1 MSDYYDQTPEQRRQ
15 LRAQRNRRRQAQV
28 RRRKLL
34 LGLLVLAVL
43 AVVLILVLRGCGK
56 DKEPAQPTPSE
67 NVDKPDTPNTP
78 AEPSDR
84 EQNQKPDD
92 QQSNGNQEIPW
103 NLTLVN
109 RWNPLPEG
117 WTVDEVEL
125 SNGWTVDS
133 RCYDALQQMMDAC
146 RAEGLHPVVCS
157 AYRTQAVQQNIF
169 DQMKQ
174 SLLDQGYS
182 DADAETEAGRQVAV
196 PGTSEH
202 QLGLAVDI
210 VDLDHQL
217 LDESQ
222 EQTAVQQWLMTNS
235 WRYGFILRYPT
246 AKTETTG
253 IISALDRTITMS
265 DGNKMNMIQTDCAIN
280 SGNSGGPLFNSHGE
294 VIGIVSA
301 KYSSSASSSS
311 ASVEGLGFAI
321 PMDDVA
327 DMVSELVT
335 NGYVTGKPLMGISV
349 GDVAEDVQA
358 YGVPAGAA
366 VKVVTP
372 GLCGEKAGLQ
382 EGDIITKINDTEVA
396 SGNDLITAKDNYKP
410 GDTVNLTVYR
420 DGKTIT
426 VKLTLEE
433 STPEKTAQQDQAQKE
448 YEEQQQQQLQ
458 QEQQQ
463 GSGGWPFGGFGY

>member
-78 AEPSDR
+78 VEPSDR

-92 QQSNGNQEIPW
+92 QQRNGEQEIPW

-125 SNGWTVDS
+125 SNGW
-133 RCYDALQQMMDAC
+133 
-146 RAEGLHPVVCS
+146 
-157 AYRTQAVQQNIF
+157 
-169 DQMKQ
+169 
-174 SLLDQGYS
+174 
-182 DADAETEAGRQVAV
+182 
-196 PGTSEH
+196 
-202 QLGLAVDI
+202 AVDI

-253 IISALDRTITMS
+253 IIYEPWHYRYVGQEAAAEIYQQGVCLEEYI
-265 DGNKMNMIQTDCAIN
+265 A
-280 SGNSGGPLFNSHGE
+280 
-294 VIGIVSA
+294 A
-301 KYSSSASSSS
+301 KY
-311 ASVEGLGFAI
+311 
-321 PMDDVA
+321 
-327 DMVSELVT
+327 
-335 NGYVTGKPLMGISV
+335 
-349 GDVAEDVQA
+349 
-358 YGVPAGAA
+358 GA
-366 VKVVTP
+366 
-372 GLCGEKAGLQ
+372 
-382 EGDIITKINDTEVA
+382 
-396 SGNDLITAKDNYKP
+396 
-410 GDTVNLTVYR
+410 
-420 DGKTIT
+420 
-426 VKLTLEE
+426 
-433 STPEKTAQQDQAQKE
+433 
-448 YEEQQQQQLQ
+448 
-458 QEQQQ
+458 
-463 GSGGWPFGGFGY
+463 

>member
-78 AEPSDR
+78 VEPSDR

-92 QQSNGNQEIPW
+92 QQSNGEQEIPW

-222 EQTAVQQWLMTNS
+222 EQTAVQQWLMNNS

-253 IISALDRTITMS
+253 IIYEPWHYRYVGQEAAAEIYQQGVCLEEYI
-265 DGNKMNMIQTDCAIN
+265 A
-280 SGNSGGPLFNSHGE
+280 
-294 VIGIVSA
+294 A
-301 KYSSSASSSS
+301 KY
-311 ASVEGLGFAI
+311 
-321 PMDDVA
+321 
-327 DMVSELVT
+327 
-335 NGYVTGKPLMGISV
+335 
-349 GDVAEDVQA
+349 
-358 YGVPAGAA
+358 GA
-366 VKVVTP
+366 
-372 GLCGEKAGLQ
+372 
-382 EGDIITKINDTEVA
+382 
-396 SGNDLITAKDNYKP
+396 
-410 GDTVNLTVYR
+410 
-420 DGKTIT
+420 
-426 VKLTLEE
+426 
-433 STPEKTAQQDQAQKE
+433 
-448 YEEQQQQQLQ
+448 
-458 QEQQQ
+458 
-463 GSGGWPFGGFGY
+463 

>member
-15 LRAQRNRRRQAQV
+15 LRAQRNRRRQARV
-28 RRRKLL
+28 RRRRLL

-84 EQNQKPDD
+84 EPNQKPDD
-92 QQSNGNQEIPW
+92 QKSNGKQEIPW

-125 SNGWTVDS
+125 SNGWAVDS

-146 RAEGLHPVVCS
+146 RAEGLYPVVCS
-157 AYRTQAVQQNIF
+157 AYRTQAMQQNIF

-253 IISALDRTITMS
+253 IIYEPWHYRYVGQEAAAEIYQQGVCLEEYI
-265 DGNKMNMIQTDCAIN
+265 A
-280 SGNSGGPLFNSHGE
+280 
-294 VIGIVSA
+294 A
-301 KYSSSASSSS
+301 KY
-311 ASVEGLGFAI
+311 
-321 PMDDVA
+321 
-327 DMVSELVT
+327 
-335 NGYVTGKPLMGISV
+335 
-349 GDVAEDVQA
+349 
-358 YGVPAGAA
+358 GA
-366 VKVVTP
+366 
-372 GLCGEKAGLQ
+372 
-382 EGDIITKINDTEVA
+382 
-396 SGNDLITAKDNYKP
+396 
-410 GDTVNLTVYR
+410 
-420 DGKTIT
+420 
-426 VKLTLEE
+426 
-433 STPEKTAQQDQAQKE
+433 
-448 YEEQQQQQLQ
+448 
-458 QEQQQ
+458 
-463 GSGGWPFGGFGY
+463 

>member
-15 LRAQRNRRRQAQV
+15 LRAQRNRRRQARV
-28 RRRKLL
+28 RRRRLL

-84 EQNQKPDD
+84 EPNQKPDD
-92 QQSNGNQEIPW
+92 QKSGQKQEIPW

-125 SNGWTVDS
+125 SNGWAVDS

-146 RAEGLHPVVCS
+146 RAEGLYPVVCS
-157 AYRTQAVQQNIF
+157 AYRTQAMQQTLF

>member
-1 MSDYYDQTPEQRRQ
+1 MNDYYDQTPEQRRQ

-56 DKEPAQPTPSE
+56 GKEPAQPTPSE

-78 AEPSDR
+78 AEPSDK
-84 EQNQKPDD
+84 EPNQKPDD
-92 QQSNGNQEIPW
+92 QQSGQRQEIPW

-117 WTVDEVEL
+117 WTVDEVTL

-146 RAEGLHPVVCS
+146 RAEGLYPVVCS
-157 AYRTQAVQQNIF
+157 AYRTQAKQQNIF

-222 EQTAVQQWLMTNS
+222 EQTAVQKCLW
-235 WRYGFILRYPT
+235 PT
-246 AKTETTG
+246 AGATASSCAIPPPRRRPPASSMSVALPLCRTG
-253 IISALDRTITMS
+253 GRCGDLSAGCVPGGVYRRQIRRLTGGTRNEIEKVSSSHLYKGVADGCISRNIPLIRSRRCWLCMEAS
-265 DGNKMNMIQTDCAIN
+265 DGRPIRSSRSAAPRLCRVAAD
-280 SGNSGGPLFNSHGE
+280 
-294 VIGIVSA
+294 IGR
-301 KYSSSASSSS
+301 
-311 ASVEGLGFAI
+311 
-321 PMDDVA
+321 P
-327 DMVSELVT
+327 
-335 NGYVTGKPLMGISV
+335 
-349 GDVAEDVQA
+349 
-358 YGVPAGAA
+358 
-366 VKVVTP
+366 
-372 GLCGEKAGLQ
+372 
-382 EGDIITKINDTEVA
+382 
-396 SGNDLITAKDNYKP
+396 
-410 GDTVNLTVYR
+410 
-420 DGKTIT
+420 
-426 VKLTLEE
+426 
-433 STPEKTAQQDQAQKE
+433 
-448 YEEQQQQQLQ
+448 
-458 QEQQQ
+458 
-463 GSGGWPFGGFGY
+463 

>member
-78 AEPSDR
+78 VEPSDR

-92 QQSNGNQEIPW
+92 QQRNGEQEIPW

-125 SNGWTVDS
+125 SNGWAVDS

-174 SLLDQGYS
+174 SLLD
-182 DADAETEAGRQVAV
+182 
-196 PGTSEH
+196 
-202 QLGLAVDI
+202 
-210 VDLDHQL
+210 
-217 LDESQ
+217 
-222 EQTAVQQWLMTNS
+222 
-235 WRYGFILRYPT
+235 
-246 AKTETTG
+246 
-253 IISALDRTITMS
+253 
-265 DGNKMNMIQTDCAIN
+265 
-280 SGNSGGPLFNSHGE
+280 
-294 VIGIVSA
+294 
-301 KYSSSASSSS
+301 
-311 ASVEGLGFAI
+311 
-321 PMDDVA
+321 
-327 DMVSELVT
+327 
-335 NGYVTGKPLMGISV
+335 
-349 GDVAEDVQA
+349 
-358 YGVPAGAA
+358 
-366 VKVVTP
+366 
-372 GLCGEKAGLQ
+372 
-382 EGDIITKINDTEVA
+382 
-396 SGNDLITAKDNYKP
+396 
-410 GDTVNLTVYR
+410 
-420 DGKTIT
+420 
-426 VKLTLEE
+426 
-433 STPEKTAQQDQAQKE
+433 
-448 YEEQQQQQLQ
+448 
-458 QEQQQ
+458 
-463 GSGGWPFGGFGY
+463 

>member
-78 AEPSDR
+78 VEPSDR

-92 QQSNGNQEIPW
+92 QQRNGEQEIPW

-253 IISALDRTITMS
+253 IIYEPWHYRYVGQPHAAYMQENNVCLEEYLTLLKNYSADVPLSITNWDGEIYQVYYVAADTAADSTYVMVPPDKKYTISGNNS
-265 DGNKMNMIQTDCAIN
+265 DGFIVTVDTGEIQ
-280 SGNSGGPLFNSHGE
+280 SGE
-294 VIGIVSA
+294 A
-301 KYSSSASSSS
+301 AASE
-311 ASVEGLGFAI
+311 AS
-321 PMDDVA
+321 
-327 DMVSELVT
+327 
-335 NGYVTGKPLMGISV
+335 
-349 GDVAEDVQA
+349 
-358 YGVPAGAA
+358 GAA
-366 VKVVTP
+366 DNHAADSAADVS
-372 GLCGEKAGLQ
+372 GE
-382 EGDIITKINDTEVA
+382 
-396 SGNDLITAKDNYKP
+396 TAPDAEA
-410 GDTVNLTVYR
+410 DA
-420 DGKTIT
+420 
-426 VKLTLEE
+426 
-433 STPEKTAQQDQAQKE
+433 AQ
-448 YEEQQQQQLQ
+448 
-458 QEQQQ
+458 
-463 GSGGWPFGGFGY
+463 

>member
-92 QQSNGNQEIPW
+92 QQSDREQEIPW

-182 DADAETEAGRQVAV
+182 DADAETEA
-196 PGTSEH
+196 
-202 QLGLAVDI
+202 
-210 VDLDHQL
+210 
-217 LDESQ
+217 
-222 EQTAVQQWLMTNS
+222 
-235 WRYGFILRYPT
+235 
-246 AKTETTG
+246 
-253 IISALDRTITMS
+253 
-265 DGNKMNMIQTDCAIN
+265 
-280 SGNSGGPLFNSHGE
+280 
-294 VIGIVSA
+294 
-301 KYSSSASSSS
+301 
-311 ASVEGLGFAI
+311 
-321 PMDDVA
+321 
-327 DMVSELVT
+327 VT
-335 NGYVTGKPLMGISV
+335 V
-349 GDVAEDVQA
+349 
-358 YGVPAGAA
+358 
-366 VKVVTP
+366 
-372 GLCGEKAGLQ
+372 
-382 EGDIITKINDTEVA
+382 
-396 SGNDLITAKDNYKP
+396 
-410 GDTVNLTVYR
+410 
-420 DGKTIT
+420 
-426 VKLTLEE
+426 
-433 STPEKTAQQDQAQKE
+433 
-448 YEEQQQQQLQ
+448 
-458 QEQQQ
+458 
-463 GSGGWPFGGFGY
+463 

>member
-1 MSDYYDQTPEQRRQ
+1 MNDYYDQTPEQRRQ

-34 LGLLVLAVL
+34 LGLLVLAV
-43 AVVLILVLRGCGK
+43 
-56 DKEPAQPTPSE
+56 PAQPTPSE

-84 EQNQKPDD
+84 EPNQKPDD
-92 QQSNGNQEIPW
+92 QKSGQKQEIPW

-125 SNGWTVDS
+125 SNGWAVDS

-146 RAEGLHPVVCS
+146 RAEGLYPVVCS
-157 AYRTQAVQQNIF
+157 AYRTQAMQQTLF

-253 IISALDRTITMS
+253 IIYEPWHYRYVGQEAAAEIYQQGVCLEEYI
-265 DGNKMNMIQTDCAIN
+265 A
-280 SGNSGGPLFNSHGE
+280 
-294 VIGIVSA
+294 A
-301 KYSSSASSSS
+301 KY
-311 ASVEGLGFAI
+311 
-321 PMDDVA
+321 
-327 DMVSELVT
+327 
-335 NGYVTGKPLMGISV
+335 
-349 GDVAEDVQA
+349 
-358 YGVPAGAA
+358 GA
-366 VKVVTP
+366 
-372 GLCGEKAGLQ
+372 
-382 EGDIITKINDTEVA
+382 
-396 SGNDLITAKDNYKP
+396 
-410 GDTVNLTVYR
+410 
-420 DGKTIT
+420 
-426 VKLTLEE
+426 
-433 STPEKTAQQDQAQKE
+433 
-448 YEEQQQQQLQ
+448 
-458 QEQQQ
+458 
-463 GSGGWPFGGFGY
+463 

>member
-92 QQSNGNQEIPW
+92 QQSDRRQEIPW

-157 AYRTQAVQQNIF
+157 AYRTQAMQQNIF

-202 QLGLAVDI
+202 QMGLAVDI
-210 VDLDHQL
+210 VG
-217 LDESQ
+217 E
-222 EQTAVQQWLMTNS
+222 EANVWLGEHC
-235 WRYGFILRYPT
+235 WEYGFILRY
-246 AKTETTG
+246 TEEKAEITG
-253 IISALDRTITMS
+253 ITNEPWHFRYVGREISMDMK
-265 DGNKMNMIQTDCAIN
+265 D
-280 SGNSGGPLFNSHGE
+280 SGLCLE
-294 VIGIVSA
+294 E
-301 KYSSSASSSS
+301 Y
-311 ASVEGLGFAI
+311 L
-321 PMDDVA
+321 
-327 DMVSELVT
+327 
-335 NGYVTGKPLMGISV
+335 
-349 GDVAEDVQA
+349 
-358 YGVPAGAA
+358 GAA
-366 VKVVTP
+366 
-372 GLCGEKAGLQ
+372 
-382 EGDIITKINDTEVA
+382 
-396 SGNDLITAKDNYKP
+396 
-410 GDTVNLTVYR
+410 
-420 DGKTIT
+420 
-426 VKLTLEE
+426 
-433 STPEKTAQQDQAQKE
+433 
-448 YEEQQQQQLQ
+448 
-458 QEQQQ
+458 
-463 GSGGWPFGGFGY
+463 

>member
-1 MSDYYDQTPEQRRQ
+1 MSDYYNQTPEQRRQ

-92 QQSNGNQEIPW
+92 QQSNGKQEIPW

-125 SNGWTVDS
+125 SNGWAVDS

-146 RAEGLHPVVCS
+146 RAEGLYPVVCS
-157 AYRTQAVQQNIF
+157 AYRTQAMQQTLF

-222 EQTAVQQWLMTNS
+222 EQTAVQKWLMTNS

-253 IISALDRTITMS
+253 IIYEPWHYRYVGQEAAAEIYQQGVCLEEYI
-265 DGNKMNMIQTDCAIN
+265 A
-280 SGNSGGPLFNSHGE
+280 
-294 VIGIVSA
+294 A
-301 KYSSSASSSS
+301 KY
-311 ASVEGLGFAI
+311 
-321 PMDDVA
+321 
-327 DMVSELVT
+327 
-335 NGYVTGKPLMGISV
+335 
-349 GDVAEDVQA
+349 
-358 YGVPAGAA
+358 GA
-366 VKVVTP
+366 
-372 GLCGEKAGLQ
+372 
-382 EGDIITKINDTEVA
+382 
-396 SGNDLITAKDNYKP
+396 
-410 GDTVNLTVYR
+410 
-420 DGKTIT
+420 
-426 VKLTLEE
+426 
-433 STPEKTAQQDQAQKE
+433 
-448 YEEQQQQQLQ
+448 
-458 QEQQQ
+458 
-463 GSGGWPFGGFGY
+463 

>member
-28 RRRKLL
+28 RRRK
-34 LGLLVLAVL
+34 LLVLAVL

-78 AEPSDR
+78 VEPSDR

-109 RWNPLPEG
+109 RWNPLPE
-117 WTVDEVEL
+117 
-125 SNGWTVDS
+125 GWTVDS

-253 IISALDRTITMS
+253 IIYEPWHYRYVGRDHA
-265 DGNKMNMIQTDCAIN
+265 QAIRQ
-280 SGNSGGPLFNSHGE
+280 SG
-294 VIGIVSA
+294 
-301 KYSSSASSSS
+301 
-311 ASVEGLGFAI
+311 
-321 PMDDVA
+321 
-327 DMVSELVT
+327 
-335 NGYVTGKPLMGISV
+335 
-349 GDVAEDVQA
+349 Q
-358 YGVPAGAA
+358 
-366 VKVVTP
+366 
-372 GLCGEKAGLQ
+372 C
-382 EGDIITKINDTEVA
+382 
-396 SGNDLITAKDNYKP
+396 
-410 GDTVNLTVYR
+410 
-420 DGKTIT
+420 
-426 VKLTLEE
+426 LEE
-433 STPEKTAQQDQAQKE
+433 FLQAE
-448 YEEQQQQQLQ
+448 H
-458 QEQQQ
+458 
-463 GSGGWPFGGFGY
+463 P

>member
-67 NVDKPDTPNTP
+67 NVDKPDTPDTPNTP

-92 QQSNGNQEIPW
+92 QQSDREQEIPW

-146 RAEGLHPVVCS
+146 RAEGLYPVVCS
-157 AYRTQAVQQNIF
+157 AYRTQAMQQNIF

-222 EQTAVQQWLMTNS
+222 EQTAVQKWLMTNS

-253 IISALDRTITMS
+253 IIYEPWHYRYVGQEAAAEIYQQGVCLEEYI
-265 DGNKMNMIQTDCAIN
+265 A
-280 SGNSGGPLFNSHGE
+280 
-294 VIGIVSA
+294 A
-301 KYSSSASSSS
+301 KY
-311 ASVEGLGFAI
+311 G
-321 PMDDVA
+321 
-327 DMVSELVT
+327 T
-335 NGYVTGKPLMGISV
+335 
-349 GDVAEDVQA
+349 
-358 YGVPAGAA
+358 
-366 VKVVTP
+366 
-372 GLCGEKAGLQ
+372 
-382 EGDIITKINDTEVA
+382 
-396 SGNDLITAKDNYKP
+396 
-410 GDTVNLTVYR
+410 
-420 DGKTIT
+420 
-426 VKLTLEE
+426 
-433 STPEKTAQQDQAQKE
+433 
-448 YEEQQQQQLQ
+448 
-458 QEQQQ
+458 
-463 GSGGWPFGGFGY
+463 

>member
-78 AEPSDR
+78 AEPSDG

-92 QQSNGNQEIPW
+92 QQSNGEQEIPW

-117 WTVDEVEL
+117 WT
-125 SNGWTVDS
+125 
-133 RCYDALQQMMDAC
+133 
-146 RAEGLHPVVCS
+146 
-157 AYRTQAVQQNIF
+157 
-169 DQMKQ
+169 
-174 SLLDQGYS
+174 
-182 DADAETEAGRQVAV
+182 
-196 PGTSEH
+196 
-202 QLGLAVDI
+202 VDI

-253 IISALDRTITMS
+253 IIYEPWHYRYVGQEAAAEIYQQGVCLEEYI
-265 DGNKMNMIQTDCAIN
+265 A
-280 SGNSGGPLFNSHGE
+280 
-294 VIGIVSA
+294 A
-301 KYSSSASSSS
+301 KY
-311 ASVEGLGFAI
+311 
-321 PMDDVA
+321 
-327 DMVSELVT
+327 
-335 NGYVTGKPLMGISV
+335 
-349 GDVAEDVQA
+349 
-358 YGVPAGAA
+358 GA
-366 VKVVTP
+366 
-372 GLCGEKAGLQ
+372 
-382 EGDIITKINDTEVA
+382 
-396 SGNDLITAKDNYKP
+396 
-410 GDTVNLTVYR
+410 
-420 DGKTIT
+420 
-426 VKLTLEE
+426 
-433 STPEKTAQQDQAQKE
+433 
-448 YEEQQQQQLQ
+448 
-458 QEQQQ
+458 
-463 GSGGWPFGGFGY
+463 

>member
-1 MSDYYDQTPEQRRQ
+1 MNDYYDQTPEQRRQ

-56 DKEPAQPTPSE
+56 GKEPAQPTPSE

-84 EQNQKPDD
+84 EPNQKPDD
-92 QQSNGNQEIPW
+92 QKSGQKQEIPW

-117 WTVDEVEL
+117 
-125 SNGWTVDS
+125 
-133 RCYDALQQMMDAC
+133 YDALQQMMDAC
-146 RAEGLHPVVCS
+146 RAEGLYPVVCS
-157 AYRTQAVQQNIF
+157 AYRTQAMQQTLF

-174 SLLDQGYS
+174 SLLNQGYS

-253 IISALDRTITMS
+253 IIYEPWHYRYVGQEAAAEIYQQGVCLEEYI
-265 DGNKMNMIQTDCAIN
+265 A
-280 SGNSGGPLFNSHGE
+280 
-294 VIGIVSA
+294 A
-301 KYSSSASSSS
+301 KY
-311 ASVEGLGFAI
+311 
-321 PMDDVA
+321 
-327 DMVSELVT
+327 
-335 NGYVTGKPLMGISV
+335 
-349 GDVAEDVQA
+349 
-358 YGVPAGAA
+358 GA
-366 VKVVTP
+366 
-372 GLCGEKAGLQ
+372 
-382 EGDIITKINDTEVA
+382 
-396 SGNDLITAKDNYKP
+396 
-410 GDTVNLTVYR
+410 
-420 DGKTIT
+420 
-426 VKLTLEE
+426 
-433 STPEKTAQQDQAQKE
+433 
-448 YEEQQQQQLQ
+448 
-458 QEQQQ
+458 
-463 GSGGWPFGGFGY
+463 

>member
-78 AEPSDR
+78 VEPSDR

-92 QQSNGNQEIPW
+92 QQRNGEQEIPW

-210 VDLDHQL
+210 NADGINSAGYEVYDWLDKHAH
-217 LDESQ
+217 E
-222 EQTAVQQWLMTNS
+222 
-235 WRYGFILRYPT
+235 YGFIRRFPESKTDITGVANEPWHYRYVGKKV
-246 AKTETTG
+246 AAEIHDRG
-253 IISALDRTITMS
+253 I
-265 DGNKMNMIQTDCAIN
+265 C
-280 SGNSGGPLFNSHGE
+280 
-294 VIGIVSA
+294 
-301 KYSSSASSSS
+301 
-311 ASVEGLGFAI
+311 
-321 PMDDVA
+321 
-327 DMVSELVT
+327 
-335 NGYVTGKPLMGISV
+335 
-349 GDVAEDVQA
+349 
-358 YGVPAGAA
+358 
-366 VKVVTP
+366 
-372 GLCGEKAGLQ
+372 
-382 EGDIITKINDTEVA
+382 
-396 SGNDLITAKDNYKP
+396 
-410 GDTVNLTVYR
+410 
-420 DGKTIT
+420 
-426 VKLTLEE
+426 LEE
-433 STPEKTAQQDQAQKE
+433 YLNQTEHE
-448 YEEQQQQQLQ
+448 
-458 QEQQQ
+458 
-463 GSGGWPFGGFGY
+463 